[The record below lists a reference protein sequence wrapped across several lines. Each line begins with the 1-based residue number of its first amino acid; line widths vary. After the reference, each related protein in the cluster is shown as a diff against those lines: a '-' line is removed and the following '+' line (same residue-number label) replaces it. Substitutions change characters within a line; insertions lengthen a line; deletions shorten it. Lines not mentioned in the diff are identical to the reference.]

1 VKHEFARRLRREQ
14 TNVERKLWLALRAR
28 RFHGAKFR
36 RQQPIG
42 AYIVD
47 FVSFE
52 TKLVIE
58 LDGDQHGSEDG
69 LAYDA
74 RRTQALAGDGF
85 RVLRF
90 ANHEVNANFD
100 GVLEAIARALHAC
113 APSPVLSR
121 VTRQDTLSHKGRGE
135 EPRLASKE
143 DGKSEGTT

>member
-1 VKHEFARRLRREQ
+1 MKHDFARRLRREQ
-14 TNVERKLWLALRAR
+14 TDVERKLWLALRAR
-28 RFHGAKFR
+28 RFHRAKFR

-52 TKLVIE
+52 AGLVVE

-74 RRTQALAGDGF
+74 KRTQALERDGF

-90 ANHEVNANFD
+90 PNHEVNQNFD
-100 GVLEAIARALHAC
+100 GVLEAIARAL
-113 APSPVLSR
+113 
-121 VTRQDTLSHKGRGE
+121 GIG
-135 EPRLASKE
+135 
-143 DGKSEGTT
+143 